1 MFSAVTNRL
10 FERHHTL
17 IKLLSITQ
25 NDEVKPECFCKFI
38 LKKGEVKAPLAAV
51 RASSLLGF
59 DCTNVNFKAMTFSLG
74 FLGTENL

>member
-10 FERHHTL
+10 FERHHAL

-51 RASSLLGF
+51 RASSLLG
-59 DCTNVNFKAMTFSLG
+59 TNVNFKAMTFSLG